1 MHTHYLQHVAFEGLG
16 SIAPWL
22 ETAGH
27 TVSHTRFYETT
38 ALPDPTSL
46 DLLVVMGGPM
56 SVNDEAEFPWLAA
69 EKRFI
74 RAVIDA
80 GKPVLGICLGA
91 QCIAAAMGAAV
102 YRNPAK
108 EIGWWPVQAET
119 GSGDVFQFPP
129 TATVFHWHGE
139 TFDLPA
145 GAVRLARSAVCDN
158 QAFQLGERVI
168 GLQFHLETTPASAQ
182 AIVTHCRDELVPAM
196 WIQTETE
203 ILAADA
209 AQFADINHLMGAILA
224 YLLRDATGE

>member
-69 EKRFI
+69 ETCFI
-74 RAVIDA
+74 RTVIDA

-91 QCIAAAMGAAV
+91 QFIAAAMGAAV

-119 GSGDVFQFPP
+119 GSGDVFRFPP

-139 TFDLPA
+139 TFD
-145 GAVRLARSAVCDN
+145 V
-158 QAFQLGERVI
+158 
-168 GLQFHLETTPASAQ
+168 ETTPAPAQ